1 MSKIMRPKTP
11 FEFCA
16 YPVLKEAL
24 EKTNYNQTELAQ
36 SLGTSQF
43 TVSAWVRGD
52 RDATV
57 RLLLALE
64 DLTRMTFREIF
75 CQADTVWGQAQ
86 TMQKTRPVRLCDG
99 MTRVRQKQG
108 AKPSPASPKL
118 WRSNG
123 AETLGRT
130 KQNEQRLNVFIKI

>member
-1 MSKIMRPKTP
+1 MSKIVSPKTS

-24 EKTNYNQTELAQ
+24 EKTNYNQTELSQ

-52 RDATV
+52 RDTTV

-64 DLTRMTFREIF
+64 EITGKPFRELF
-75 CQADTVWGQAQ
+75 GEC
-86 TMQKTRPVRLCDG
+86 
-99 MTRVRQKQG
+99 
-108 AKPSPASPKL
+108 
-118 WRSNG
+118 
-123 AETLGRT
+123 EGR
-130 KQNEQRLNVFIKI
+130 R

>member
-1 MSKIMRPKTP
+1 MLKVHRAKTP

-36 SLGTSQF
+36 SIGMSQF

-52 RDATV
+52 RDTTV

-64 DLTRMTFREIF
+64 DLTGMTFRELF
-75 CQADTVWGQAQ
+75 GDC
-86 TMQKTRPVRLCDG
+86 
-99 MTRVRQKQG
+99 
-108 AKPSPASPKL
+108 
-118 WRSNG
+118 
-123 AETLGRT
+123 EGR
-130 KQNEQRLNVFIKI
+130 K